1 MCKEGRY
8 KEVRLE
14 TAFESFEFTPNSSG
28 QVYNMLHIP
37 KLGTEHMQFQGGLKT
52 PFTLEDCFIYVNQ
65 HSKGKYSKRVRF
77 NKRLKAK
84 IKA

>member
-1 MCKEGRY
+1 MSEDLLKRLQRISKTYPKIVCKEGRY

-37 KLGTEHMQFQGGLKT
+37 KLGTEHMQFQGGVKNSFYFRRLFYICK
-52 PFTLEDCFIYVNQ
+52 PTL
-65 HSKGKYSKRVRF
+65 
-77 NKRLKAK
+77 
-84 IKA
+84 